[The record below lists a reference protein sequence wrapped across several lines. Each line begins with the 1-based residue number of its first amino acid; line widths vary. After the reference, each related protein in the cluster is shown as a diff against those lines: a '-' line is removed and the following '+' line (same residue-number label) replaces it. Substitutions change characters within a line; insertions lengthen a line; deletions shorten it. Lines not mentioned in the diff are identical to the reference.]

1 MKRSALIIVAIFVCM
16 SLQPVIATSVAP
28 NDSETVTGSV
38 NVLSVD
44 GFVTTKFASVGSEV
58 DIQAYTRGHS
68 SNTYVSA
75 DIVKYNIDPLDSMIN
90 TAFPGAGAFVD
101 RVVLTSVGAHEDD
114 ANTMVWQGTYTVPVS
129 SMGGVYGARII
140 AEDGNLR
147 AIDDSTQLRELF
159 RAEAEKVLQAIDFA
173 WDAANPTLLIK
184 GEFDEVEQKA
194 TSHGGWSNFV
204 ATASEGSGIGG
215 SQQLWDSMIDAGHNQ
230 YNMSAGANFL
240 ETMMV
245 YLDSGD
251 VNASL
256 SFITGL
262 LLYANNFPLPRT
274 FYDFEE
280 VFDYIQTFDP
290 IENFTRLEGTT
301 DFEAAYNSLL
311 GSDEWDALEQAIENL
326 ANNQKPFESMQI
338 IMHNIALLAVSNHPA
353 AISEALMEWISPLVE
368 GDFGNMTPLQQLIV
382 RWVEMAEELEE
393 TDIQDTDGDEIPD
406 IIMWQYEYLLQ
417 TTEGQAWTAK
427 MQSSAS
433 WVNDAVD
440 DFNTMPED
448 ILGHIA
454 TSMEYSVWDDA
465 GEAMEIFGDWIENA
479 SGVDRYMYW
488 PDYEEEEEDDESP
501 PPQDDSIVFRE
512 LYPVRTTLYD
522 THVLEIGIEMK
533 MWGGDNQN
541 YPESFSISMT
551 NLRGETVNT
560 NLMRDNMDM
569 HKYVGILTTTGIEE
583 TEWSFS
589 QPLENYD
596 GENIENAELRM
607 QSLRPS
613 MMEVMLIYEGND
625 EIFMVSAAGVLVDQD
640 ETSLTGVPY
649 TIDATTYDSAG
660 EIQGADVDIAVI
672 RISPQLGEE
681 AVRSLEPEGE
691 MEYTITYPD
700 TLEGRYT
707 GEDLDGDLS
716 VRIMQFGEYHDDDN
730 RRSSPQS
737 YEFEEI
743 ELSGMGSLWDASNNL
758 PSQRGVV
765 EVVTSGTTV
774 EGLEFEFMQQL
785 PLPDSLGCTR
795 TEGSFEGKHVNMG
808 YHYRTFE
815 ADEGVRY
822 YKPDLQSVEFDWG
835 DGNSQDMVLSTDEDP
850 SDWEGHDYVEDG
862 EYVIKT
868 TYVDENGNEVVVEFQ
883 YSTDEG
889 FWIERDEYYDGWIG
903 TGECWM
909 ERDDS
914 SMPTPEIIDNF
925 ITGGPVEVVKEEIL
939 VSDSDGKVSLTI
951 NPQLPG
957 IYISIVQSKITLPTG
972 EVMTG
977 IGVNFVAITDG
988 SVSIGGLTEI
998 ATFAG
1003 LPVYSVEPDSSG
1015 LTTLTINP
1023 SGISQ
1028 SEFTA
1033 SLGIAPMDMDVPF
1046 PDIDWSDLSEM
1057 QGYDLEFQSGD
1068 TSRSQEVRFKAPI
1081 SLVGVV
1087 IMPNEESMWPSAITM
1102 GIVLNNPAQLDLM
1115 GTLGPGQTTNI
1126 ALDDADGE
1134 ASRILAIAAPSV
1146 GFDLTSLDFASLT
1159 SLIYEQGIR
1168 PEVGWI
1174 AEETKST
1181 QICERIDIWHEERY
1195 DEGNYSN
1202 VRIGIYQEHHNSE
1215 YYPSQ
1220 TTPYPSNAVLERE
1233 DGTEIDTVHDWQT
1246 TEWDE
1251 RYVAGFHIESNAEET
1266 YTISTGTAYSSEV
1279 TFNVYEEEGELRI
1292 DWMEE
1297 NMRCSGQEEM
1307 TEEEI
1312 FSMFDEFIGDVNS
1325 IAWGIGSSADLKL
1338 PYLASPISNYT
1349 VLGIVQQGSG
1359 NSATITSAIGSQN
1372 AEANPEPLVMKNLT
1386 LDFMPDNP
1394 SAGDSLLITAT
1405 DEETGAP
1412 VGDLSVVILNGG
1424 VTINNLNTNSN
1435 GQTSFILPEGE
1446 LLIRVSGG
1454 MYNAAEFMITVTSD
1468 GTVIEEPL
1476 DTDGDGIS
1484 DEFDTDD
1491 DNDGIP
1497 DTDDQ
1502 CPDTPIGAIVDS
1514 DGCPSADL
1522 DSDGDG
1528 VMDDDDLCPNT
1539 PQGTTVE
1546 SDGCEEEQVVEDAD
1560 SDGVEDGTDLCPDT
1574 PTGEVTNSVGCSD
1587 SQLDDGEDDTTGMT
1601 TCEEW
1606 EYWNPD
1612 QIDESLPGNGCP
1624 DYVDDSASE
1633 SSDEFFGM
1641 DMLTIGGIG
1650 GVIFALAIIS
1660 LLYVRRGGSIGDN
1673 DWKYEEEEELFD
1685 SQNNPY
1691 ESSAPVEEV
1700 AAAAP
1705 MQSGPPRAPPPGH
1718 QGHMSDGY
1726 EVTEYPEGS
1735 GSWWWKDPT
1744 IDSWK
1749 EWS

>member
-1 MKRSALIIVAIFVCM
+1 MTWL
-16 SLQPVIATSVAP
+16 
-28 NDSETVTGSV
+28 E
-38 NVLSVD
+38 
-44 GFVTTKFASVGSEV
+44 
-58 DIQAYTRGHS
+58 
-68 SNTYVSA
+68 
-75 DIVKYNIDPLDSMIN
+75 PLM
-90 TAFPGAGAFVD
+90 
-101 RVVLTSVGAHEDD
+101 
-114 ANTMVWQGTYTVPVS
+114 
-129 SMGGVYGARII
+129 
-140 AEDGNLR
+140 
-147 AIDDSTQLRELF
+147 
-159 RAEAEKVLQAIDFA
+159 
-173 WDAANPTLLIK
+173 
-184 GEFDEVEQKA
+184 
-194 TSHGGWSNFV
+194 
-204 ATASEGSGIGG
+204 
-215 SQQLWDSMIDAGHNQ
+215 
-230 YNMSAGANFL
+230 
-240 ETMMV
+240 
-245 YLDSGD
+245 
-251 VNASL
+251 
-256 SFITGL
+256 
-262 LLYANNFPLPRT
+262 
-274 FYDFEE
+274 
-280 VFDYIQTFDP
+280 
-290 IENFTRLEGTT
+290 
-301 DFEAAYNSLL
+301 
-311 GSDEWDALEQAIENL
+311 
-326 ANNQKPFESMQI
+326 
-338 IMHNIALLAVSNHPA
+338 
-353 AISEALMEWISPLVE
+353 E
-368 GDFGNMTPLQQLIV
+368 GDFENMTPLQQLIV
-382 RWVEMAEELEE
+382 RWVEMADELDGE

-406 IIMWQYEYLLQ
+406 VIMWQYEYLLQ
-417 TTEGQAWTAK
+417 TSEGQAWTAK

-433 WVNDAVD
+433 WVNDAVN
-440 DFNTMPED
+440 DFNTLPED
-448 ILGHIA
+448 IIGHVA
-454 TSMEYSVWDDA
+454 TSMDNPVWGDA
-465 GEAMEIFGDWIENA
+465 GEAMEVFGDWIENA

-488 PDYEEEEEDDESP
+488 PDYEEEEEGSESS
-501 PPQDDSIVFRE
+501 PQDDSIVFRE

-522 THVLEIGIEMK
+522 THVLEIGIEMQ
-533 MWGGDNQN
+533 MWGGDNEQ

-551 NLRGETVNT
+551 NSRGDTVNS
-560 NLMRDNMDM
+560 NLVRDDNNR
-569 HKYVGILTTTGIEE
+569 HRYVGILTTSTIED

-607 QSLRPS
+607 ENLRPS
-613 MMEVMLIYEGND
+613 MLEVMLIYEGND

-640 ETSLTGVPY
+640 EISLTGVPY

-691 MEYTITYPD
+691 MEYTITYPN
-700 TLEGRYT
+700 TLQGRYT

-716 VRIMQFGEYHDDDN
+716 VRIMRFGEYHDDDN
-730 RRSSPQS
+730 KRSSPQS

-743 ELSGMGSLWDASNNL
+743 ELSGTGSLWDASNYL

-785 PLPDSLGCTR
+785 PLPGSLGCAR
-795 TEGSFEGKHVNMG
+795 TEGNSYGKRVDIG

-815 ADEGVRY
+815 GDEGVRFD
-822 YKPDLQSVEFDWG
+822 KPDLQSVEFDWG
-835 DGNSQDMVLSTDEDP
+835 DGTESEVIIEGDRQDP
-850 SDWEGHDYVEDG
+850 SDWEEHNYAEDG
-862 EYVIKT
+862 EYAIRT
-868 TYVDENGNEVVVEFQ
+868 TWVDENGNEVVEEFQ
-883 YSTDEG
+883 YSTYEG
-889 FWIERDEYYDGWIG
+889 FWNERDEYYDDWIG

-914 SMPTPEIIDNF
+914 AIPTPEIIDNF

-939 VSDSDGKVSLTI
+939 VTDSDGKVSLTI
-951 NPQLPG
+951 TPQLPG
-957 IYISIVQSKITLPTG
+957 IYISIVQSKITLPSG

-1033 SLGIAPMDMDVPF
+1033 SLGIAPMAMDVPF
-1046 PDIDWSDLSEM
+1046 PDIDWSDISEM

-1081 SLVGVV
+1081 SLVGVA
-1087 IMPNEESMWPSAITM
+1087 IMPNEESMWPTAVTM

-1146 GFDLTSLDFASLT
+1146 GFDLSSLDFASLT

-1174 AEETKST
+1174 AEDAKST
-1181 QICERIDIWHEERY
+1181 QICERIDIWHEDRY

-1233 DGTEIDTVHDWQT
+1233 DGTEIDTVHDWRT
-1246 TEWDE
+1246 EEWD
-1251 RYVAGFHIESNAEET
+1251 RRSVAGFHIEANSEAT
-1266 YTISTGTAYSSEV
+1266 YTISTGTTISSEV

-1292 DWMEE
+1292 DWIDE

-1307 TEEEI
+1307 TEGEI
-1312 FSMFDEFIGDVNS
+1312 FDMFDDFIGDVNS

-1359 NSATITSAIGSQN
+1359 NSATITSAIGSQI

-1405 DEETGAP
+1405 DEETGVP

-1424 VTINNLNTNSN
+1424 VTINNFNTNSN
-1435 GQTSFILPEGE
+1435 GQISFILPEGE

-1468 GTVIEEPL
+1468 GTVIEDSP
-1476 DTDGDGIS
+1476 DADGDGIS

-1502 CPDTPIGAIVDS
+1502 CPNTPIGATVDS
-1514 DGCPSADL
+1514 DGCSSPDL

-1528 VMDDDDLCPNT
+1528 VIDGDDLCPNT

-1546 SDGCEEEQVVEDAD
+1546 SDGCEEAQVIEDAD

-1587 SQLDDGEDDTTGMT
+1587 SQLDAANEEDPDGE
-1601 TCEEW
+1601 
-1606 EYWNPD
+1606 N
-1612 QIDESLPGNGCP
+1612 N
-1624 DYVDDSASE
+1624 DSVSD
-1633 SSDEFFGM
+1633 SSAEFFGM
-1641 DMLTIGGIG
+1641 DALTLGGIG
-1650 GVIFALAIIS
+1650 GGVLVLAIIS
-1660 LLYVRRGGSIGDN
+1660 LLFVRRGGSIGDN
-1673 DWKYEEEEELFD
+1673 DWKYEEEDTLFD
-1685 SQNNPY
+1685 SHNNPY
-1691 ESSAPVEEV
+1691 DSSASVEEI
-1700 AAAAP
+1700 ATAP
-1705 MQSGPPRAPPPGH
+1705 MQSGPPRTPPPGH
-1718 QGHMSDGY
+1718 QGHMNDGY

-1735 GSWWWKDPT
+1735 GSWWWKNPA
-1744 IDSWK
+1744 IDDWS